1 MSLSGVIFFLPSSA
15 FVFVFAFQA
24 LVSTPGGSV
33 FPFRRHDV
41 ERFTLRHFCERAEL
55 CIVEYGSYS
64 RVQSLHVKL

>member
-33 FPFRRHDV
+33 FPFVRHDV
-41 ERFTLRHFCERAEL
+41 ERLAPRLYIYF
-55 CIVEYGSYS
+55 
-64 RVQSLHVKL
+64 